1 MPLNISPEF
10 GKESSEKSTFRKA
23 HDFKT
28 VENSLTTNG
37 SGGDDLPC
45 SKDLI
50 LDKVRKCQRLPAS
63 SSSPFPKGLPTST
76 ESARATNGR
85 GFPPAKAFES
95 NWSVARRRPAMG

>member
-10 GKESSEKSTFRKA
+10 GKESSEKSTFGK
-23 HDFKT
+23 DTTSKT
-28 VENSLTTNG
+28 VENSLITNG
-37 SGGDDLPC
+37 GGGDDLPC

-50 LDKVRKCQRLPAS
+50 LNKVRKCQRLPAS

-76 ESARATNGR
+76 ASARATNWS